1 MSADIEPLHASS
13 ASSEVPAADD
23 LMTATESI
31 TTKWI
36 YDFAEG
42 SREMRDLLGG
52 KGANIAEMT
61 RILGSQRVPAG
72 FTISTRACV
81 EYMRAART
89 PPSGLHE
96 QIDQALARLE
106 ANAGK
111 RLGDPEDPLL
121 LSVRSGARESMPGML
136 DTVLNLGLN
145 EECVSGLVKRTG
157 NERFAWDSYRRL
169 VQMFGNVVRGIPGE
183 RFEDEIARIKSE
195 HSVRLDTELD
205 AAALRELTGRFEQLY
220 DFPAEPKAQL
230 EQAVAAVFDSWM
242 GDRAVSYRRINR
254 IPEDWGTAVNVQQ
267 MVFGNKGETSG
278 SGVAFSRD
286 ELTGAP
292 EPSGEFLAD
301 AQGEDVVSGVRT
313 PRELSE
319 LRDWMPDAAAQLW
332 EILREL
338 ERHYKDM
345 QDTEFTVEEGRL
357 YMLQTRSAKRPAQAA
372 VRFAVDA
379 VKEELLSKE
388 QAITTIDAGSL
399 DALLHPSF
407 DPGVDYQ
414 VLARGVA
421 ASPGAAKGVI
431 VFTAQEAVDAAA
443 GGASVILVRSFT
455 EADDVAGF
463 HAAKGI
469 LTSEGGK
476 ASHAALVARGMGRPA
491 VTGAGELDVDVHAE
505 ELRIGE
511 LVLRGGD
518 FIAIDGGAGTVTT
531 DDVPLV
537 EARVDERLETVL
549 RWCDEVR
556 VLGVRANADTPE
568 DAVRARRLGAEG
580 IGLCRT
586 EHMFMAADRQARMRT
601 MIMAEDEAGR
611 RSALDE
617 LLPLQQQDFEGLFG
631 QMAGFPVTIRLLDP
645 PLHEFLPDRFEL
657 QEQIAQARIASSPE
671 LGELEHEL
679 ERMRSL
685 EETNPMLGTRGVR
698 LGVLHPEIYEMQV
711 RAIVRAARAV
721 LEDSGTAPKVEI
733 MIPLVAYDHELELVR
748 ARVLTVAAEEGF
760 THGRD
765 FGVGTM
771 IELPRACL
779 IADRIAGHADFFS
792 FGTNDLTQT
801 AIGFS
806 RDDVEGRII
815 PRYVEE
821 KILDGSPFAT
831 IDEVGVGELVRSA
844 VRLGRRARADIG
856 LGICGEHG
864 GDPDSIHFFHLIGLD
879 YVSCSPFRLP
889 IARVAAAQAA
899 IATARPGAKR

>member
-1 MSADIEPLHASS
+1 
-13 ASSEVPAADD
+13 
-23 LMTATESI
+23 MTAIQSI
-31 TTKWI
+31 ASKWI

-42 SREMRDLLGG
+42 SRGMRELLGG
-52 KGANIAEMT
+52 KGADIAEMT
-61 RILGSQRVPAG
+61 RILGSHRVPAG
-72 FTISTRACV
+72 FTISTEACV

-89 PPSGLHE
+89 PPPGLRD
-96 QIDQALARLE
+96 QVDQALSRLE
-106 ANAGK
+106 DRAGK
-111 RLGDPEDPLL
+111 LLGDPEDPLL

-136 DTVLNLGLN
+136 DTVLNLGLSDAS
-145 EECVSGLVKRTG
+145 VPGLAERTG

-169 VQMFGNVVRGIPGE
+169 VQMFGNVVRGVPGE
-183 RFEDEIARIKSE
+183 RFEEEIARIKSE
-195 HSVRLDTELD
+195 HRVSLDTELD
-205 AAALRELTGRFEQLY
+205 AAALRELTRRFQRIY
-220 DFPAEPKAQL
+220 DFSADPREQL
-230 EQAVAAVFDSWM
+230 EQAIFAVFDSWM
-242 GDRAVSYRRINR
+242 GDRAVAYRRINR
-254 IPEDWGTAVNVQQ
+254 IPEDWGTAVNIQQ

-313 PRELSE
+313 PRDLSE
-319 LRDWMPDAAAQLW
+319 LHDWMPEAAGQLI
-332 EILREL
+332 EILCEL

-379 VKEELLSKE
+379 VQEELLTKAE
-388 QAITTIDAGSL
+388 AITTIDAGSL

-407 DPGVDYQ
+407 DPDVDYQ

-421 ASPGAAKGVI
+421 ASPGAAKGAI
-431 VFTAQEAVDAAA
+431 VFTAQGAVDAAA
-443 GGASVILVRSFT
+443 EGASVILVRSFT

-491 VTGAGELDVDVHAE
+491 VTGAGELDVDVQAGE
-505 ELRIGE
+505 VRVGE

-518 FIAIDGGAGTVTT
+518 FIAIDGGTGTVTT

-537 EARVDERLETVL
+537 EARVDRRLETVL
-549 RWCDEVR
+549 RWCDELR
-556 VLGVRANADTPE
+556 VLGVRANADTPD
-568 DAVRARRLGAEG
+568 DALRARRLGAEG

-586 EHMFMAADRQARMRT
+586 EHMFMAADRQARMRA
-601 MIMAEDEAGR
+601 MVMAEDETAR
-611 RSALDE
+611 RDALND
-617 LLPLQQQDFEGLFG
+617 LLPLQQRDFEGLFE

-657 QEQIAQARIASSPE
+657 HEQIMQARIESSPQ
-671 LGELEHEL
+671 LAELEHQL

-711 RAIVRAARAV
+711 RAIVRAAKAAR
-721 LEDSGTAPKVEI
+721 EGSGAAPKVEI
-733 MIPLVAYDHELELVR
+733 MIPLVAYERELELVR

-760 THGRD
+760 APGRD

-806 RDDVEGRII
+806 RDDIEGRII

-821 KILDGSPFAT
+821 KIVDGSPFAT
-831 IDEVGVGELVRSA
+831 IDEAGVGELVRTA

-864 GDPDSIHFFHLIGLD
+864 GDPDSIRFFHLVGLD

-899 IATARPGAKR
+899 IAAPRTLASATRA